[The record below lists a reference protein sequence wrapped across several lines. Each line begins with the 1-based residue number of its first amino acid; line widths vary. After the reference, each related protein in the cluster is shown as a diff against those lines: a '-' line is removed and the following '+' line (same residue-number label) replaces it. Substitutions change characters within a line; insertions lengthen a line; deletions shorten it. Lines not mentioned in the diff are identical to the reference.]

1 MNNNEIIL
9 ELPPNNKKI
18 PFKKLSFKNWDFISH
33 IGHMMSASEINEVLL
48 QNNLLKI
55 KHFPEIFNG
64 YNRLFVINKE
74 NNFVYEF
81 SPFQMLNLTNY
92 EIRKEN
98 YDNKI
103 IYYNPNEVKTKISNS
118 ENKNDWTFS
127 SCYMGNICNI
137 NNSEIKCLYEDK
149 NLTEKKFKC
158 EIDNNIQIPNLGNE
172 TKIKK
177 YIECELYEDEFGDN
191 GICET
196 RVRLYI
202 MEDSFSILLRCY
214 LRVDNIIV
222 RNINTNIFYK
232 FGNDFIIR
240 NFSVK
245 EIPYLT
251 LKNLGF
257 VFKHDWNVYPYQS
270 DQVDQFIK
278 EKIFNITD
286 KIILK

>member
-33 IGHMMSASEINEVLL
+33 IGHMMSANEINEVLL

-55 KHFPEIFNG
+55 KHFPEMFNG
-64 YNRLFVINKE
+64 NNRLFVVNKE
-74 NNFVYEF
+74 YNFVYEF

-137 NNSEIKCLYEDK
+137 NNSEIRSLYEDI
-149 NLTEKKFKC
+149 NLSEKKFKC
-158 EIDNNIQIPNLGNE
+158 EIDNNIQIPDLGNQS
-172 TKIKK
+172 KIKQ
-177 YIECELYEDEFGDN
+177 YIEIELYEDEFGDN

-214 LRVDNIIV
+214 LRVDNIVV
-222 RNINTNIFYK
+222 RNINTKIFHK
-232 FGNDFIIR
+232 FGDDFIIR
-240 NFSVK
+240 NFYVK

-270 DQVDQFIK
+270 DQVEQFIK
-278 EKIFNITD
+278 ETIFNITD
-286 KIILK
+286 KIVIK

>member
-18 PFKKLSFKNWDFISH
+18 PFKKYSFKNWDFISH
-33 IGHMMSASEINEVLL
+33 IGHMMSANEINEVLL
-48 QNNLLKI
+48 QNNVLKI

-74 NNFVYEF
+74 YNFVYEF

-103 IYYNPNEVKTKISNS
+103 IYYNPSEVKTKIPNS

-172 TKIKK
+172 TKIKQ

-257 VFKHDWNVYPYQS
+257 VFRHDWNVYPYQS

>member
-1 MNNNEIIL
+1 MENNEILL

-18 PFKKLSFKNWDFISH
+18 PFNKYSFKNWDFISH
-33 IGHMMSASEINEVLL
+33 IGHMMPTNEINEIILKS
-48 QNNLLKI
+48 NLLKV
-55 KHFPEIFNG
+55 KHLPEIFNG

-103 IYYNPNEVKTKISNS
+103 IYYNPSEVKTKIPNS

-158 EIDNNIQIPNLGNE
+158 EIDNNIKIPNLGNE
-172 TKIKK
+172 TKIKQ

-257 VFKHDWNVYPYQS
+257 VFRHDWNVYPYQS

>member
-1 MNNNEIIL
+1 MENNEILL

-18 PFKKLSFKNWDFISH
+18 PFKKYSFKNWDFISH
-33 IGHMMSASEINEVLL
+33 IGHMMPTNEINEIILKS
-48 QNNLLKI
+48 NLLKV
-55 KHFPEIFNG
+55 KHLPEIFNG

-103 IYYNPNEVKTKISNS
+103 IYYNPSEVKTKIPNS

-257 VFKHDWNVYPYQS
+257 VFRHDWNVYPYQS

-278 EKIFNITD
+278 ETIFNITD

>member
-1 MNNNEIIL
+1 MENNEILL

-18 PFKKLSFKNWDFISH
+18 PFKKYSFKNWDFISH
-33 IGHMMSASEINEVLL
+33 IGHMMSANEINEVLL

-103 IYYNPNEVKTKISNS
+103 IYYNPSEVKTKIPNS

-158 EIDNNIQIPNLGNE
+158 EIDNNIQIQNLGNE
-172 TKIKK
+172 TKIKQ

-257 VFKHDWNVYPYQS
+257 VFRHDWNVYPYQS